1 MIKKQ
6 GDLLEGFKNKEYDYI
21 IHQCNCILL
30 SHNCSGIAAK
40 IFKEYPDAAN
50 ANDKILTN
58 NFTEEDVFGSFTV
71 CPSGVINLYTQLFPG
86 PPSIKV
92 DSKDT
97 FYKRM
102 EALYNALKL
111 LNTTIIGS
119 SIGIPLIASGL
130 ARRKSNLSDLEYFET
145 CIEPIIEET
154 LTDVDVL
161 IIHL

>member
-6 GDLLEGFKNKEYDYI
+6 GDLLEGFRNKEYDYI

-30 SHNCSGIAAK
+30 SHNCGGIAAK
-40 IFKEYPDAAN
+40 IFKEYPDAADV
-50 ANDKILTN
+50 NDKILTK
-58 NFTEEDVFGSFTV
+58 NFTEKSVFGSFAIS
-71 CPSGVINLYTQLFPG
+71 PSGVINLYTQLSPG
-86 PPSIKV
+86 PPSTKS

-130 ARRKSNLSDLEYFET
+130 ARRQSNLTDLEYFET

-154 LTDVDVL
+154 LTDVNVL